1 MMMLSIYRLAFLGCI
16 LVQARLAII
25 LVILYFQ
32 STLSDFTQMCLCS
45 RYMVYIL
52 SPVMQHTSQFINWFT
67 HTFFMTI
74 HCLNFCLLN

>member
-1 MMMLSIYRLAFLGCI
+1 MVLSICLAFLGCI

-52 SPVMQHTSQFINWFT
+52 SPVM
-67 HTFFMTI
+67 
-74 HCLNFCLLN
+74 